1 MSTFSRLTK
10 NPKTGK
16 FEKATWH
23 DNYFKHYHYGVE
35 FSDGIVVDPDKIK
48 LETKPFPEQESD
60 NKELIEMAENEIKE
74 WKKLQPLLRDI
85 KKYKKRGSK
94 YETN

>member
-74 WKKLQPLLRDI
+74 WKKFI
-85 KKYKKRGSK
+85 KKLITK
-94 YETN
+94 EI